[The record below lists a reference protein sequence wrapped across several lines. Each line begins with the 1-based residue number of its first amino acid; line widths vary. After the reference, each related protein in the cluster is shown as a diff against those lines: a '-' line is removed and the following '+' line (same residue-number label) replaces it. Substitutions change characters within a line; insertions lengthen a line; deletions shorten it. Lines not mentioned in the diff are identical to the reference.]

1 MLGCLLPRPVLRV
14 RSAAVFRKKLL
25 VYVYV
30 MPALARTLDALRNL
44 LTADVPIFLLSELN
58 MLPFLCWTDLDSM
71 DRSYELAVGALFS
84 GDSTLNLLLL
94 ISGEPPMGTNIEQR
108 PNWLEEARGVSD
120 IFPTLPYLT

>member
-1 MLGCLLPRPVLRV
+1 MLGCVVPGPVLIV

-44 LTADVPIFLLSELN
+44 LTAGVPRSLLSELN
-58 MLPFLCWTDLDSM
+58 MLPFLCWTDRDSM
-71 DRSYELAVGALFS
+71 DRCYELAVGALFS

-94 ISGEPPMGTNIEQR
+94 IGGVPPMGTNIEQR
-108 PNWLEEARGVSD
+108 PN
-120 IFPTLPYLT
+120 